1 MSDRRKKDD
10 MKTKIIS
17 RLIAGKQ
24 LTHEEFFDSLP
35 DTVHSADVRTGYF
48 DLFKKLNPV
57 DPKTGYKRKK
67 KDE

>member
-10 MKTKIIS
+10 MKTKIMS

-35 DTVHSADVRTGYF
+35 DVVHSADIKTDHF

-57 DPKTGYKRKK
+57 DYKTGYRRKK
-67 KDE
+67 NNE